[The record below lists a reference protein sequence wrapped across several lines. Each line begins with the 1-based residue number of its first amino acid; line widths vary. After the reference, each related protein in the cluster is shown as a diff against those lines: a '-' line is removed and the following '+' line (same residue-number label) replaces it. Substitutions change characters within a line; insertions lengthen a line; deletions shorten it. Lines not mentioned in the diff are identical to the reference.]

1 MFLMRLPL
9 APAAALALLA
19 TSLFAATIPRPAPEL
34 TFRLTSGQ
42 PAKLSQWRGKVIL
55 LEFLLTTCSHCQRTS
70 QTMNKLQAEYA
81 SRGVQSVGVAINDEN
96 GSLTAAYVKELGLKY
111 PVGWTKHPVAVDFL
125 QHPVMVSMMMPQLV
139 VIDRKGVIRAQYP
152 GTDPFF
158 EKEEAGIRKWINS
171 LLKESGGSRTSAGGK
186 TALKQAK

>member
-1 MFLMRLPL
+1 MFPMRFPL
-9 APAAALALLA
+9 APVAALAVLA
-19 TSLFAATIPRPAPEL
+19 PSLFAANVPRPAPEL
-34 TFRLTSGQ
+34 TFRLTGGQ

-55 LEFLLTTCSHCQRTS
+55 LEFLLTTCLHCQRTS

-81 SRGVQSVGVAINDEN
+81 SRGVQSLGVAINDEN
-96 GSLTAAYVKELGLKY
+96 GSLTAGYVKELGLTY
-111 PVGWTKHPVAVDFL
+111 PVGWTKHQVAVDFL

-158 EKEEAGIRKWINS
+158 EKEEAGIRRWIDS
-171 LLKESGGSRTSAGGK
+171 LLKESGGSRTPAGRK
-186 TALKQAK
+186 TAPEQAK

>member
-1 MFLMRLPL
+1 MRLPL

-111 PVGWTKHPVAVDFL
+111 PVGWTKHQVAVDFL

-139 VIDRKGVIRAQYP
+139 VIDAKGIIRAQYA

-158 EKEEAGIRKWINS
+158 ETEEAGLRKLIGS
-171 LLKESGGSRTSAGGK
+171 LLKGSK
-186 TALKQAK
+186 PAK

>member
-1 MFLMRLPL
+1 MRFPL
-9 APAAALALLA
+9 APVAALALLA
-19 TSLFAATIPRPAPEL
+19 PSLFAATVPRPAPEL

-81 SRGVQSVGVAINDEN
+81 ARGVQFLGVAINDEN
-96 GSLTAAYVKELGLKY
+96 GSLAAAYVKEFGLTY
-111 PVGWTKHPVAVDFL
+111 PVGWAKHQVAVDFL

-139 VIDRKGVIRAQYP
+139 VIDRKGVIRAQYA

-158 EKEEAGIRKWINS
+158 EKEDEGIRKWIDS
-171 LLKESGGSRTSAGGK
+171 LLKEPGGRRAPAAGK
-186 TALKQAK
+186 AASKPAK